1 MACYT
6 TIITTEA
13 QKFLPPEF
21 ERCNMSEV
29 DTIKNVTIVGI
40 GTQGSMIAFRN
51 ALYGKNVTGYS
62 RTQPSIDT
70 CKNKIEKWLAHFIE
84 EGKLTK
90 DEADAVR
97 GRIHYA
103 TTLDEACKDA
113 DLVVE
118 NVPEKIEVKQA
129 VFKQLDEVCPK
140 HCYLNSNTSSL
151 LMSDI
156 YKDVSDERKAMT
168 FSVDHD
174 DPIRNS
180 YLEMMWNPSTSEE
193 TKKAAIAHYH
203 TLGFEPVI
211 TEREIKGY
219 RLIRMCMPEFT
230 HLPRFLAPRNGS
242 AHGYDEV
249 QNVLSC
255 LDAEN
260 RYLTTPSSVDFYP
273 MQGSIED
280 HASNLPL
287 AVTKCRQM
295 VDNLRYLVGM
305 EALFASQA
313 VDLRKSDGNGDYVH
327 LGKGTQKAY
336 DVLRAVVP
344 EMKSNRSVYDDINK
358 AYQLVLEE
366 KFLADG
372 E

>member
-1 MACYT
+1 MTCYT

-13 QKFLPPEF
+13 QKFLPPGF
-21 ERCNMSEV
+21 KRCNMSEV
-29 DTIKNVTIVGI
+29 VTQKRHHRRHRHAGVDDRFP
-40 GTQGSMIAFRN
+40 QR
-51 ALYGKNVTGYS
+51 AL
-62 RTQPSIDT
+62 RQERDRLQPHAAVRST
-70 CKNKIEKWLAHFIE
+70 PAKNKIDKWLAHFIE

-97 GRIHYA
+97 DRIHYA
-103 TTLDEACKDA
+103 TTLEEACKDA

-219 RLIRMCMPEFT
+219 SINRVWRAVKRECLYLWANGYVTDVAEFDRGWMTEWHSNIGPFKLMDLIGLQTIYNIENSYYAASGDERDKPPAKLKEMIDAG
-230 HLPRFLAPRNGS
+230 HLGMKTGQGFYS
-242 AHGYDEV
+242 GYDTEAG
-249 QNVLSC
+249 N
-255 LDAEN
+255 LD
-260 RYLTTPSSVDFYP
+260 
-273 MQGSIED
+273 
-280 HASNLPL
+280 
-287 AVTKCRQM
+287 
-295 VDNLRYLVGM
+295 VG
-305 EALFASQA
+305 
-313 VDLRKSDGNGDYVH
+313 K
-327 LGKGTQKAY
+327 K
-336 DVLRAVVP
+336 
-344 EMKSNRSVYDDINK
+344 
-358 AYQLVLEE
+358 
-366 KFLADG
+366 
-372 E
+372 

>member
-6 TIITTEA
+6 AIITTEA
-13 QKFLPPEF
+13 QRHIPPQF
-21 ERCNMSEV
+21 KRCNMSEV
-29 DTIKNVTIVGI
+29 DHIKNVTIVGI

-62 RTQPSIDT
+62 RTQLSIDT
-70 CKNKIEKWLAHFIE
+70 CKNKIDKWLAHFIE

-90 DEADAVR
+90 DETDTVR

-103 TTLDEACKDA
+103 TTLEEACKDA
-113 DLVVE
+113 DLIVE

-219 RLIRMCMPEFT
+219 SINRVWRAVKRECLYLWANGYVTDVAEFDRGWMTEWHSNIGPFKLMDLIGLQTIYNIENSYYAASGDERDKPPAKLKEMIDAG
-230 HLPRFLAPRNGS
+230 HLGMKTGQGFYS
-242 AHGYDEV
+242 GYDTEAG
-249 QNVLSC
+249 N
-255 LDAEN
+255 LD
-260 RYLTTPSSVDFYP
+260 
-273 MQGSIED
+273 
-280 HASNLPL
+280 
-287 AVTKCRQM
+287 
-295 VDNLRYLVGM
+295 VG
-305 EALFASQA
+305 
-313 VDLRKSDGNGDYVH
+313 K
-327 LGKGTQKAY
+327 K
-336 DVLRAVVP
+336 
-344 EMKSNRSVYDDINK
+344 
-358 AYQLVLEE
+358 
-366 KFLADG
+366 
-372 E
+372 

>member
-29 DTIKNVTIVGI
+29 DHIKNVTIVGI

-70 CKNKIEKWLAHFIE
+70 CKNKIDKWLAHFIE

-103 TTLDEACKDA
+103 TTLEEACKDA

-156 YKDVSDERKAMT
+156 YKDVSDGRKAMT

-219 RLIRMCMPEFT
+219 SINRVWR
-230 HLPRFLAPRNGS
+230 ASS
-242 AHGYDEV
+242 ASACTCGPTAM
-249 QNVLSC
+249 SP
-255 LDAEN
+255 
-260 RYLTTPSSVDFYP
+260 TSPSSTAA
-273 MQGSIED
+273 G
-280 HASNLPL
+280 
-287 AVTKCRQM
+287 
-295 VDNLRYLVGM
+295 
-305 EALFASQA
+305 
-313 VDLRKSDGNGDYVH
+313 
-327 LGKGTQKAY
+327 
-336 DVLRAVVP
+336 
-344 EMKSNRSVYDDINK
+344 
-358 AYQLVLEE
+358 
-366 KFLADG
+366 
-372 E
+372 

>member
-6 TIITTEA
+6 AIITTEA
-13 QKFLPPEF
+13 QRHIPPGF
-21 ERCNMSEV
+21 KRCNMSEV
-29 DTIKNVTIVGI
+29 DHIKNVTIVGI

-70 CKNKIEKWLAHFIE
+70 CKNKIDKWLAHFIE

-103 TTLDEACKDA
+103 TTLEEACKDA

-156 YKDVSDERKAMT
+156 YKDVSDGRKAMT

-174 DPIRNS
+174 APIRNS

-193 TKKAAIAHYH
+193 TKKAATA
-203 TLGFEPVI
+203 T
-211 TEREIKGY
+211 
-219 RLIRMCMPEFT
+219 
-230 HLPRFLAPRNGS
+230 S
-242 AHGYDEV
+242 
-249 QNVLSC
+249 
-255 LDAEN
+255 
-260 RYLTTPSSVDFYP
+260 
-273 MQGSIED
+273 
-280 HASNLPL
+280 
-287 AVTKCRQM
+287 
-295 VDNLRYLVGM
+295 
-305 EALFASQA
+305 
-313 VDLRKSDGNGDYVH
+313 
-327 LGKGTQKAY
+327 
-336 DVLRAVVP
+336 
-344 EMKSNRSVYDDINK
+344 
-358 AYQLVLEE
+358 
-366 KFLADG
+366 
-372 E
+372 

>member
-29 DTIKNVTIVGI
+29 DHIKNVTIVGI

-70 CKNKIEKWLAHFIE
+70 CKNKIDKWLAHFIE

-97 GRIHYA
+97 DRIHYA
-103 TTLDEACKDA
+103 TTLEEACKDA

-151 LMSDI
+151 LID
-156 YKDVSDERKAMT
+156 
-168 FSVDHD
+168 
-174 DPIRNS
+174 
-180 YLEMMWNPSTSEE
+180 
-193 TKKAAIAHYH
+193 
-203 TLGFEPVI
+203 
-211 TEREIKGY
+211 
-219 RLIRMCMPEFT
+219 
-230 HLPRFLAPRNGS
+230 
-242 AHGYDEV
+242 
-249 QNVLSC
+249 
-255 LDAEN
+255 
-260 RYLTTPSSVDFYP
+260 
-273 MQGSIED
+273 
-280 HASNLPL
+280 
-287 AVTKCRQM
+287 
-295 VDNLRYLVGM
+295 
-305 EALFASQA
+305 
-313 VDLRKSDGNGDYVH
+313 RKS
-327 LGKGTQKAY
+327 
-336 DVLRAVVP
+336 VV
-344 EMKSNRSVYDDINK
+344 
-358 AYQLVLEE
+358 
-366 KFLADG
+366 
-372 E
+372 

>member
-70 CKNKIEKWLAHFIE
+70 CKNKIDKWLAHFIE

-103 TTLDEACKDA
+103 TTLEEACKDA

-174 DPIRNS
+174 APIRNS

-193 TKKAAIAHYH
+193 TKKAAIAHYR

-219 RLIRMCMPEFT
+219 SI
-230 HLPRFLAPRNGS
+230 
-242 AHGYDEV
+242 
-249 QNVLSC
+249 
-255 LDAEN
+255 N
-260 RYLTTPSSVDFYP
+260 RV
-273 MQGSIED
+273 
-280 HASNLPL
+280 
-287 AVTKCRQM
+287 
-295 VDNLRYLVGM
+295 
-305 EALFASQA
+305 
-313 VDLRKSDGNGDYVH
+313 
-327 LGKGTQKAY
+327 
-336 DVLRAVVP
+336 
-344 EMKSNRSVYDDINK
+344 
-358 AYQLVLEE
+358 
-366 KFLADG
+366 
-372 E
+372 

>member
-70 CKNKIEKWLAHFIE
+70 CKNKIDKWLAHFIE

-103 TTLDEACKDA
+103 TTLEEACKDA

-219 RLIRMCMPEFT
+219 SINRVWRAFKLMDLIGLQTIYNIENSYYAASGDERDKPPAKLKEMIDAG
-230 HLPRFLAPRNGS
+230 HLGMKTGQGFYS
-242 AHGYDEV
+242 GYDTEAG
-249 QNVLSC
+249 N
-255 LDAEN
+255 LD
-260 RYLTTPSSVDFYP
+260 
-273 MQGSIED
+273 
-280 HASNLPL
+280 
-287 AVTKCRQM
+287 
-295 VDNLRYLVGM
+295 VG
-305 EALFASQA
+305 
-313 VDLRKSDGNGDYVH
+313 K
-327 LGKGTQKAY
+327 K
-336 DVLRAVVP
+336 
-344 EMKSNRSVYDDINK
+344 
-358 AYQLVLEE
+358 
-366 KFLADG
+366 
-372 E
+372 

>member
-118 NVPEKIEVKQA
+118 NVP
-129 VFKQLDEVCPK
+129 D
-140 HCYLNSNTSSL
+140 TSSL

-219 RLIRMCMPEFT
+219 SINRVWRAVKRECLYLWANGYVTDVAEFDRGWMTEWHSNIGPFKLMDLIGLQTIYNIENSYYAASGDERDKPPAKLKEMIDAG
-230 HLPRFLAPRNGS
+230 HLGMKTGQGFYS
-242 AHGYDEV
+242 GYDTEAG
-249 QNVLSC
+249 N
-255 LDAEN
+255 LD
-260 RYLTTPSSVDFYP
+260 
-273 MQGSIED
+273 
-280 HASNLPL
+280 
-287 AVTKCRQM
+287 
-295 VDNLRYLVGM
+295 VG
-305 EALFASQA
+305 
-313 VDLRKSDGNGDYVH
+313 K
-327 LGKGTQKAY
+327 K
-336 DVLRAVVP
+336 
-344 EMKSNRSVYDDINK
+344 
-358 AYQLVLEE
+358 
-366 KFLADG
+366 
-372 E
+372 

>member
-13 QKFLPPEF
+13 QRFLPPEF

-29 DTIKNVTIVGI
+29 DHIKNVTIVGI

-70 CKNKIEKWLAHFIE
+70 CKNKIDKWLAHFIE

-219 RLIRMCMPEFT
+219 SINRVWRAVKRECLYLWANGYVTDVAEFDRGWMTEWHSNIGPFKLMDLIGLQTIYNIENSYYAASGDERDKPPAKLKEMIDAG
-230 HLPRFLAPRNGS
+230 HLGMKTGQGFYS
-242 AHGYDEV
+242 GYDTEAG
-249 QNVLSC
+249 N
-255 LDAEN
+255 LD
-260 RYLTTPSSVDFYP
+260 
-273 MQGSIED
+273 
-280 HASNLPL
+280 
-287 AVTKCRQM
+287 
-295 VDNLRYLVGM
+295 VG
-305 EALFASQA
+305 
-313 VDLRKSDGNGDYVH
+313 K
-327 LGKGTQKAY
+327 K
-336 DVLRAVVP
+336 
-344 EMKSNRSVYDDINK
+344 
-358 AYQLVLEE
+358 
-366 KFLADG
+366 
-372 E
+372 